1 VILFGLLNV
10 HKPRGLT
17 SRDVVNHVQ
26 RQVRPVKVGHAG
38 TLDPLATGVL
48 IVCVGPATRLV
59 EHVQQMRKRYRG
71 TFLLG
76 RYSPTEDI
84 EGEITFL
91 DAPPIPALEELL
103 AAAKRL
109 TGSILQRPPAFSALR
124 VAGRRA
130 YDLAR
135 SGQAVELEPREIAVY
150 QLEIRRYEYPELE
163 LEIECSSGT
172 YVRSLGRDLAEL
184 VGSAAVMSALERTA
198 IGGFN
203 LAESAVLEDLS
214 AAAIPN
220 LLIDPVQAVS
230 ELPQRTLSADE
241 LYRVQRGQFLP
252 GEANDPSPVAALLP
266 DGSLVALL
274 ELGARGYSPTKNF
287 VGL

>member
-1 VILFGLLNV
+1 LFGLLNV
-10 HKPRGLT
+10 HKPQGLT
-17 SRDVVNHVQ
+17 SRDVVNRVQ
-26 RQVRPVKVGHAG
+26 RLLRPTKVGHAG

-59 EHVQQMRKRYRG
+59 EYVQQMPKRYRG

-76 RYSPTEDI
+76 RHSPTEDI
-84 EGEITFL
+84 EGEIT
-91 DAPPIPALEELL
+91 LL
-103 AAAKRL
+103 AAPRVPSLAEFQSAAGQL
-109 TGSILQRPPAFSALR
+109 TGTILQRPPAFSALR

-135 SGQAVELEPREIAVY
+135 AGQVVEFEPREIVIY
-150 QLEIRRYEYPELE
+150 QLDIRRYAYPEIE

-198 IGGFN
+198 IGGFR
-203 LAESAVLEDLS
+203 LTDASSLDDLS
-214 AAAIPN
+214 AASIPK
-220 LLIDPVQAVS
+220 LLIDPAQAVS
-230 ELPQRTLSADE
+230 ELPRRTLSPE
-241 LYRVQRGQFLP
+241 EFFRVQRGQFLP
-252 GEANDPSPVAALLP
+252 AAEGEPSLVAAFSP
-266 DGSLVALL
+266 DGKLAALL
-274 ELGARGYSPTKNF
+274 ELEPRGYSPAKNF

>member
-1 VILFGLLNV
+1 MFGLLNV
-10 HKPRGLT
+10 HKPQGLT
-17 SRDVVNHVQ
+17 SRDVVNRVQ
-26 RQVRPVKVGHAG
+26 RLLRPTKVGHAG

-59 EHVQQMRKRYRG
+59 EYVQQMPKRYRG

-76 RYSPTEDI
+76 RHSPTEDI
-84 EGEITFL
+84 EGEIT
-91 DAPPIPALEELL
+91 LL
-103 AAAKRL
+103 AAPRVPSLAEFQSAAGQL
-109 TGSILQRPPAFSALR
+109 TGTILQRPPAFSALR

-135 SGQAVELEPREIAVY
+135 AGQVVEFEPREIVIY
-150 QLEIRRYEYPELE
+150 QLDIRRYAYPEIE

-198 IGGFN
+198 IGGFR
-203 LAESAVLEDLS
+203 LTDASSLDDLS
-214 AAAIPN
+214 AASIPK
-220 LLIDPVQAVS
+220 LLIDPAQAVS
-230 ELPQRTLSADE
+230 ELPRRTLSPE
-241 LYRVQRGQFLP
+241 EFFRVQRGQFLP
-252 GEANDPSPVAALLP
+252 AAEGEPSLVAAFSP
-266 DGSLVALL
+266 DGKLAALL
-274 ELGARGYSPTKNF
+274 ELEPRGYSPAKNF